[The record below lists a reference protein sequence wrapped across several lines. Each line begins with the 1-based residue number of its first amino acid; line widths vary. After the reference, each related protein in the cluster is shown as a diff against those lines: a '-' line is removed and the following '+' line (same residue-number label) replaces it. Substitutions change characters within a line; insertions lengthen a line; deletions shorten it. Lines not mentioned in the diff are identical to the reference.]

1 MKHDII
7 VNIGDTDENA
17 DWIKTKKNRREER
30 EIHEALEKEH
40 GEQAEEQSEE

>member
-1 MKHDII
+1 MVKRNVV

-30 EIHEALEKEH
+30 EIHEALEREH
-40 GEQAEEQSEE
+40 REREEDE